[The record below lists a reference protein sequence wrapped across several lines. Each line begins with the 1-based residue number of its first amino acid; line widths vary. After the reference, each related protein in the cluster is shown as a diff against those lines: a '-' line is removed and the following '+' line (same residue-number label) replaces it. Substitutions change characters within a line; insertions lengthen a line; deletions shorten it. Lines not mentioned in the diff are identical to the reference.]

1 MRTSLL
7 ASFILMC
14 AAVNASAQCDPAL
27 VVPSDGTAIPTPVI
41 ISEVNP
47 GVGGYIELFNPTAAG
62 VNMTGWWLCSPFS
75 YSPVGAVIVAAGSY
89 ITVPWP
95 AGFSDTDAGG
105 EIMLYD
111 SSNFGNSGD
120 IIDYVPW
127 GASNGFRLSQVVL
140 PGGNGKWSGAFPPAL
155 VNGAIHRITGTT
167 GTNAASYDVTSAP
180 SPMNCTPTVT
190 GIGDTPAYPSI
201 SLSVGPNPFSALA
214 TIEFE
219 LSSPANVTASVY
231 SVTGAR
237 VRKIDS
243 AAFARGAGR
252 MLWDGKDDA
261 GRELP
266 SGTYLLKVSA
276 NNSSATQRVTIL
288 R

>member
-1 MRTSLL
+1 MRTTLL
-7 ASFILMC
+7 ALFILVS

-27 VVPSDGTAIPTPVI
+27 VVPSDGTGIPTPVI
-41 ISEVNP
+41 LSEINP
-47 GVGGYIELFNPTAAG
+47 GVGGYIELFNPTAAN
-62 VNMTGWWLCSPFS
+62 VNMTGWWFCSPFT
-75 YSPVGAVIVAAGSY
+75 YSPVGAVIVNAGSY

-95 AGFSDTDAGG
+95 AGFNDSDAGG
-105 EIMLYD
+105 EIQLYD
-111 SSNFGNSGD
+111 SANFGLDTD
-120 IIDYVPW
+120 IIDFVCW
-127 GASNGFRLSQVVL
+127 GVNPHGSRKTQAN
-140 PGGNGKWSGAFPPAL
+140 NTGKWVGAACAPAL
-155 VNGAIHRITGTT
+155 VNGAIHRITNTT
-167 GTNAASYDVTSAP
+167 GTGPASYDVTGAP

-219 LSSPANVTASVY
+219 LSSDAQVTANVY

-237 VRKIDS
+237 VRQIDS
-243 AAFARGAGR
+243 AAFARGSGR

-276 NNSSATQRVTIL
+276 NNTTATQRVTIL